1 MDTQALVRWLREEQ
15 DKVREISA
23 RMQEKVAVAPRTN
36 QQKWIEG
43 LRESFDHLR
52 AHQVKHMALE
62 ERDGYMVPVVNRRPA
77 LAREVDRLA
86 HEHREMRR
94 ILDGIHEEL
103 CRLQSGDAL
112 LIRDCC
118 RRIGDLVSY
127 IEQHDADENRLLLTA
142 FTEDIGTEG

>member
-1 MDTQALVRWLREEQ
+1 MNANELAKWLSEEHE
-15 DKVREISA
+15 KVREIIG
-23 RMQEKVAVAPRTN
+23 RMNENVAVVPRTN
-36 QQKWIEG
+36 KDQWIE
-43 LRESFDHLR
+43 RVRDSFDHLR
-52 AHQVKHMALE
+52 AHQIKHMALE
-62 ERDGYMVPVVNRRPA
+62 ERDGYMLPVVNRRPA
-77 LAREVDRLA
+77 FGLEVDRLA
-86 HEHREMRR
+86 HEHVELRR
-94 ILDGIHEEL
+94 IMDGIHEEL